1 MAIGLIRH
9 SYGLAT
15 MDEKEISI
23 ENRVRDSRKSRKLSQ
38 EELALALGISRQSI
52 ISLETGK
59 TLPSL
64 PLAVAICQFFDSA
77 FEEMFEFE
85 REIDEAIHSNIKI
98 INSDSPR
105 NIEIESE
112 KETKMELQP
121 WRPFR
126 EVVSL
131 HDAMDRLF
139 EDSFITPAKVGG
151 GMPKIDI
158 KDTGKAIVVKAELPG
173 VDEED
178 INIEILDNVMT
189 ISGEKKAEKEEE
201 NKENG
206 YYYRESHSGS
216 FSRSFSLPADV
227 KAEDAV
233 ADMKKGILVITV
245 PKIEPKKAKKIEI
258 KKQAD
263 KPISK

>member
-1 MAIGLIRH
+1 ME
-9 SYGLAT
+9 
-15 MDEKEISI
+15 EKDFSI
-23 ENRVRDSRKSRKLSQ
+23 ENRVRDSRKQKKLSQ
-38 EELALALGISRQSI
+38 EELADALGISRQSI

-64 PLAVAICQFFDSA
+64 PLAVAICQFFDLA

-85 REIDEAIHSNIKI
+85 REIDEVINSNNIKI
-98 INSDSPR
+98 INSVSDSENR
-105 NIEIESE
+105 AESEE

-126 EVVSL
+126 EAVSL

-139 EDSFITPAKVGG
+139 EDSFITPAKLGG

-158 KDTGKAIVVKAELPG
+158 KDTGKAVVVKAELPG
-173 VDEED
+173 VDDED
-178 INIEILDNVMT
+178 ISIEILDNVMT
-189 ISGEKKAEKEEE
+189 ISGEKKEEKEEE
-201 NKENG
+201 NKGRG
-206 YYYRESHSGS
+206 YYYKESHSGA

-233 ADMKKGILVITV
+233 ADMKKGILVVTV

-258 KKQAD
+258 KKQA
-263 KPISK
+263 SKQ

>member
-1 MAIGLIRH
+1 ME
-9 SYGLAT
+9 
-15 MDEKEISI
+15 EKEFSI
-23 ENRVRDSRKSRKLSQ
+23 ENRVRDSRKQKKLSQ
-38 EELALALGISRQSI
+38 EELAEALGISRQSI

-85 REIDEAIHSNIKI
+85 REIDEAINSNIKI

-105 NIEIESE
+105 NVETESG

-126 EVVSL
+126 EAVSL

-139 EDSFITPAKVGG
+139 EDSFITPAKIGG
-151 GMPKIDI
+151 GIPKIDI
-158 KDTGKAIVVKAELPG
+158 RDLGKAIVIKAELPG

-178 INIEILDNVMT
+178 INVEILDNVMT
-189 ISGEKKAEKEEE
+189 ISGEKKEEKEESDE
-201 NKENG
+201 NPPAGGG
-206 YYYRESHSGS
+206 YYYKESHSGA
-216 FSRSFSLPADV
+216 FSRSFNLPADV

-233 ADMKKGILVITV
+233 ADMKKGILIVTV

-258 KKQAD
+258 KK
-263 KPISK
+263 KNS